1 MFSLMGKKTGLY
13 ITITDCLSGLSEKLL
28 KWLPLVHP
36 ITEEIT
42 EYATNA
48 RTVMSS
54 QYTMESIISDW
65 LASS

>member
-1 MFSLMGKKTGLY
+1 MFSSMGQTTGLY
-13 ITITDCLSGLSEKLL
+13 ITITDCLSRLSEKLL

-42 EYATNA
+42 EYVTNA

-54 QYTMESIISDW
+54 QYTTESIISDW